1 MTLASL
7 SLLSTAFGAVLTA
20 PQRSLA
26 VARIRA
32 GERVLCGV
40 DYDHLRVHDAC
51 SVEVLASGGSVSDV
65 EHDDEAV
72 ALVESL
78 VRHCGSRPFQEAYAD
93 RLVYSRY
100 FQAIADSTPEEILAA
115 LTTT

>member
-1 MTLASL
+1 MTLASQ
-7 SLLSTAFGAVLTA
+7 SLLSSAFHAVLSA

-26 VARIRA
+26 VARIKA
-32 GERVLCGV
+32 GERVLCGI
-40 DYDHLRVHDAC
+40 DYDHLRVHDTC
-51 SVEVLASGGSVSDV
+51 SVEVLASGGSASDV
-65 EHDDEAV
+65 EHDDEAL

-78 VRHCGSRPFQEAYAD
+78 VRYCGSRPFQEAYAD